1 MAVPFAGWT
10 LREADARLA
19 AVASAHLRT
28 NRLFVD
34 GDHWQNGQG
43 WIGPSPQP
51 GDQAFDEAMR
61 ELARAFTS
69 RNATGEVVGRHGQA
83 LLGREPAFGLTVRR
97 ALAEGEEP
105 TAQEQAKIDEAEAA
119 LTQWWDARGIAGTLT
134 EAAQTVLWA
143 AAPEGHGRAPLRLYV
158 PRGYLKDGAM
168 TVTGA
173 DGVARQVPVKVL
185 VAKDLPEALG
195 LLWLEAADPA
205 AATVAC
211 DDDTKREVGV
221 AKYAD
226 QLGDGAGF
234 ASGSAQTKVRV
245 ELCYLDE
252 SGKTVLR
259 TMTQGDEASAPLA
272 FDLGGRLTMFELRR
286 PKVLITPQVQQQQRA
301 LNLAESMLPQNVITG
316 GFLERLLFNCQ
327 LPGQWSA
334 PEGDPTRRWI
344 PEPFYT
350 GPGTTNALQGVTTRD
365 ANGNEVVA
373 SPSAVFRPPIDTSPT
388 IQAQDKH
395 YATILQETDQAH
407 VLMAGDAE
415 ASGEARKQARADFA
429 ASLRAT
435 QGTVEAAGRW
445 VIETALAVAE
455 AILGTPGQWTNELR
469 AVFTCRLDLGP
480 ISADEQRA
488 NSELVEA
495 GLLSDE
501 TAMSQNGIA
510 DVDAEKAKILSS
522 PIGALKLSAK
532 QAETYAAWI
541 NAGASN
547 SAAALLAGLDEEQT
561 AALLAPVDPTK
572 ETVVE
577 P

>member
-1 MAVPFAGWT
+1 MPVPFAGWT

-19 AVASAHLRT
+19 AVVSAHLKT

-34 GDHWQNGQG
+34 GDHWQQGQG

-51 GDQAFDEAMR
+51 GQDGFDETLR
-61 ELARAFTS
+61 ELQRSFTS
-69 RNATGEVVGRHGQA
+69 RNAIGETTERHAQA

-97 ALAEGEEP
+97 ALAEGEEA

-119 LTQWWDARGIAGTLT
+119 LTAWWDVRGIAGTLA
-134 EAAQTVLWA
+134 EATRTVLWA
-143 AAPEGHGRAPLRLYV
+143 ADPDGHGRAPLRLYV
-158 PRGYLKDGAM
+158 PRGFLLDGEMDVTGPDGA
-168 TVTGA
+168 TRKVL
-173 DGVARQVPVKVL
+173 VKVL
-185 VAKDLPEALG
+185 VAKDLPDALSK
-195 LLWLEAADPA
+195 LYLEAADPA

-226 QLGDGAGF
+226 QLGDSAL
-234 ASGSAQTKVRV
+234 GSTQTKVRV

-316 GFLERLLFNCQ
+316 GFLERVLLNCQ
-327 LPGQWSA
+327 IPGAWSA
-334 PEGDPTRRWI
+334 PEGDPTRRFI
-344 PEPFYT
+344 PGDYNV
-350 GPGTTNALQGVTTRD
+350 GPGTTNSFSGVTTRD
-365 ANGNEVVA
+365 ANGNEAVATPSVVY
-373 SPSAVFRPPIDTSPT
+373 RPPVDTSPT
-388 IQAQDKH
+388 ISAQDKH

-455 AILGTPGQWTNELR
+455 AILGTPGEWTER
-469 AVFTCRLDLGP
+469 AAGGVYLPTRPRADLGRR
-480 ISADEQRA
+480 AAGQRRTRR
-488 NSELVEA
+488 
-495 GLLSDE
+495 G
-501 TAMSQNGIA
+501 G
-510 DVDAEKAKILSS
+510 
-522 PIGALKLSAK
+522 
-532 QAETYAAWI
+532 
-541 NAGASN
+541 
-547 SAAALLAGLDEEQT
+547 
-561 AALLAPVDPTK
+561 APVGRNRD
-572 ETVVE
+572 E
-577 P
+577 PERHRRRRRRKGEDRGEPERDARPLGQAGGDVRGMDRGRGVDVGGGVARGAG